1 MWICKYDVEFIYT
14 VCIKKLEVEVS
25 KKKEVEDCGL

>member
-25 KKKEVEDCGL
+25 KKKEEEDCGL